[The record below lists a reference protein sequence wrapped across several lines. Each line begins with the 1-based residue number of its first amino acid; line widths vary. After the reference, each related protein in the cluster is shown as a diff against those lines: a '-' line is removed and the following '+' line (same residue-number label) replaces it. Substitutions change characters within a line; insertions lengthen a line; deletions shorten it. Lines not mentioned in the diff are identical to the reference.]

1 MKTSHIMCVS
11 KILSD
16 LCFTK
21 QNIKN
26 KSCLQ
31 YFSSKNV
38 LTEHKRVCLNINGAQ
53 SVRLGKGTT
62 EFKIYF
68 KKNSSSI

>member
-53 SVRLGKGTT
+53 SVRLEKGTIAL
-62 EFKIYF
+62 KNYF
-68 KKNSSSI
+68 KKNTSSF

>member
-1 MKTSHIMCVS
+1 MCVL

-62 EFKIYF
+62 EFKNYF
-68 KKNSSSI
+68 QKNSSSI